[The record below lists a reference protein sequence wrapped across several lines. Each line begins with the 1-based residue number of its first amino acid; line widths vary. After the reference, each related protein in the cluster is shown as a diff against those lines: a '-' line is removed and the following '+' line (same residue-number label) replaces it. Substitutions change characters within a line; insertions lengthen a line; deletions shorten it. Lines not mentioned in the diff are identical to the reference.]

1 MPKTQTSTKTYTTS
15 RINVID
21 DHFELFLRCGGM
33 DDGEVELF
41 LEAVNNHEL
50 DAIGIYIMEN
60 RERVAEVEFNIDWE
74 KHLEEIRVY
83 GEIFD
88 TDLPGW
94 EDGVSVEAYVAVSRL
109 RKAAKKRKLA
119 IGSWMRASKDIR
131 RSEEKHKKL
140 CKKLGY
146 DYYSTPPGWKKE
158 PKENSRPIEGLPEA
172 EVVTRQ
178 I

>member
-21 DHFELFLRCGGM
+21 DHFELFLRCAGM
-33 DDGEVELF
+33 DDDAIKLF
-41 LEAVNNHEL
+41 LEAVDNHEI

-60 RERVAEVEFNIDWE
+60 EKRVAEVEFNIDWE
-74 KHLEEIRVY
+74 RHLEEIRVY

-109 RKAAKKRKLA
+109 SKAAKKRKLH
-119 IGSWMRASKDIR
+119 ISSWMIVSKDVWL
-131 RSEEKHKKL
+131 SEEKHKEL
-140 CKKLGY
+140 CERLGY
-146 DYYSTPPGWKKE
+146 DYYSTPPDWKKE
-158 PKENSRPIEGLPEA
+158 PKENSRCIEGLSEA
-172 EVVTRQ
+172 KIVTRQ